1 MLTVATARVARFRSG
16 LPGLHVIGVE
26 RTEAGL
32 RVDVESERPRV
43 VGVACVRGDGPRAC
57 VADDRADRR
66 PCFSPPVRL
75 SWRKRRWRCPEPICP
90 VVTFTEQDVEVAP
103 PRGQL
108 TCRATGW
115 ANGQLRR
122 ENASMQG
129 LARQLG
135 CTWKTLWRSVR
146 PVLEAADDDEDRFVG
161 VTRLGSTSMSG
172 ITPRPSPS
180 TRAGGTRKSSPAWS
194 I

>member
-1 MLTVATARVARFRSG
+1 MMPKKNGAVIDVGNEDRHGAGAARNQG
-16 LPGLHVIGVE
+16 
-26 RTEAGL
+26 T
-32 RVDVESERPRV
+32 
-43 VGVACVRGDGPRAC
+43 GVAI
-57 VADDRADRR
+57 
-66 PCFSPPVRL
+66 
-75 SWRKRRWRCPEPICP
+75 W
-90 VVTFTEQDVEVAP
+90 DVIELARNSFDVLP
-103 PRGQL
+103 K
-108 TCRATGW
+108 
-115 ANGQLRR
+115 
-122 ENASMQG
+122 G